1 MGSSLFSPMAI
12 DAIGEIFNISL
23 GSSAT
28 AVSNMLARRVD
39 ITTPTVS
46 VVSAKDFTLGDLQPA
61 IGVKIDYVAG
71 LSGSNIMLLKRSDVR
86 AIVDILMG
94 TTTADEDF
102 EINELNMSAICE
114 VMNQMMGAASTAMSD
129 FLSRMVNISTP
140 KAFEIHSLDEFVEKY
155 FPADGMLVVV
165 RFKLSIEDAV
175 ASEFMSALSMD
186 LVRELLQGFGIGGA
200 DVGLPEGEPA
210 PAAETPAAPQPAET
224 PAEPA
229 AASSDAGGGATLSQ
243 EEIER
248 LIAGGVGGASDE
260 PAQPAEPAAASSDA
274 GGGATLSQEEI
285 ERLMAGGIDG
295 ASNESA
301 PVSTQPEQPAA
312 AAAAPQQPAQMPP
325 MQMPQQQPAAP
336 MQQPAAQMQQPMQ
349 PQAMAPNMMQP
360 YAGMPYPPYGYPPM
374 YYGMPPQQQQAPQQ
388 KPAEPKMIKTTKP
401 DMPTLD
407 AQTTQLNEEQ
417 ESNLD
422 LLMTVPVDVAVEIG
436 RTRRRVK
443 DILNYTKGSLVVLD
457 RLAGDRADL
466 YVNGKCIAKGDIVVV
481 DDSFGLRIAEIIEP
495 LALEDL

>member
-1 MGSSLFSPMAI
+1 MGSNEFSPMAI

-46 VVSAKDFTLGDLQPA
+46 VVSAQDFTLGDLQPA

-94 TTTADEDF
+94 STTKDEDF
-102 EINELNMSAICE
+102 QINELNMSAICE

-129 FLSRMVNISTP
+129 FLNRMVNISTP
-140 KAFEIHSLDEFVEKY
+140 QAFEIGSLSEFVDKY
-155 FPADGMLVVV
+155 FPSNGMLVVV
-165 RFKLSIEDAV
+165 RFKFSIEDAIE
-175 ASEFMSALSMD
+175 SEFMSALSMD
-186 LVRELLQGFGIGGA
+186 LVRELLKGFGIEGE
-200 DVGLPEGEPA
+200 DVGMGAQMNSEP
-210 PAAETPAAPQPAET
+210 
-224 PAEPA
+224 EPA
-229 AASSDAGGGATLSQ
+229 AQPAVAAEPEEPRDSGAPLSQ
-243 EEIER
+243 EEIEK
-248 LIAGGVGGASDE
+248 LLAQNMGGDQAAETTPEPEPQPAAPIVEQPVAQPQVAAA
-260 PAQPAEPAAASSDA
+260 PAQP
-274 GGGATLSQEEI
+274 Q
-285 ERLMAGGIDG
+285 
-295 ASNESA
+295 
-301 PVSTQPEQPAA
+301 
-312 AAAAPQQPAQMPP
+312 AAPQQTTPVMPQQPVAQAQPQQAAVPQPMQQMPP
-325 MQMPQQQPAAP
+325 EMQQQYAA
-336 MQQPAAQMQQPMQ
+336 M
-349 PQAMAPNMMQP
+349 
-360 YAGMPYPPYGYPPM
+360 GYPPYGMQMPYPPM
-374 YYGMPPQQQQAPQQ
+374 YYMPPQQQQAAPEPKTIKTS
-388 KPAEPKMIKTTKP
+388 KPAMPKFEEH
-401 DMPTLD
+401 
-407 AQTTQLNEEQ
+407 ANSLNEEQ
-417 ESNLD
+417 EGNLD
-422 LLMTVPVDVAVEIG
+422 LLMSVPVDVSVEIG

>member
-1 MGSSLFSPMAI
+1 MGSNVFSPMAI

-94 TTTADEDF
+94 STTKDEDF

-129 FLSRMVNISTP
+129 FLNRMVNISTP
-140 KAFEIHSLDEFVEKY
+140 QAFEIGSLDEFVEKY
-155 FPADGMLVVV
+155 FPSNGMLVVV
-165 RFKLSIEDAV
+165 RFKFSVEDAV
-175 ASEFMSALSMD
+175 ESEFMSALSMD
-186 LVRELLQGFGIGGA
+186 LVRELLKGFGIEGE
-200 DVGLPEGEPA
+200 DVGMGAEPEP
-210 PAAETPAAPQPAET
+210 
-224 PAEPA
+224 EPA
-229 AASSDAGGGATLSQ
+229 AQPAAAAEPELSSGSGASLSQ
-243 EEIER
+243 EEIEK
-248 LIAGGVGGASDE
+248 LMAQNFAEEQAAQQNASPQPAVSAE
-260 PAQPAEPAAASSDA
+260 QPAQPQVS
-274 GGGATLSQEEI
+274 AT
-285 ERLMAGGIDG
+285 
-295 ASNESA
+295 
-301 PVSTQPEQPAA
+301 P
-312 AAAAPQQPAQMPP
+312 APQQPVAAVPAQQTPV
-325 MQMPQQQPAAP
+325 QQPVAQA
-336 MQQPAAQMQQPMQ
+336 QQGV
-349 PQAMAPNMMQP
+349 PQAMPQMSPEMQQQ
-360 YAGMPYPPYGYPPM
+360 YAAMPYPPYGMQMPYPPM
-374 YYGMPPQQQQAPQQ
+374 YYMPPQQQAAP
-388 KPAEPKMIKTTKP
+388 EPKTIKTTKP
-401 DMPTLD
+401 AMPKFEEHATS
-407 AQTTQLNEEQ
+407 LNEEQ

-422 LLMTVPVDVAVEIG
+422 LLMSVPVDVAVEIG

-481 DDSFGLRIAEIIEP
+481 DDNFGLRIAEIIEP

>member
-1 MGSSLFSPMAI
+1 MGSNVFSPMAI

-94 TTTADEDF
+94 STTKDEDF

-129 FLSRMVNISTP
+129 FLNRMVNISTP
-140 KAFEIHSLDEFVEKY
+140 QAFEISSLDEFVEKY
-155 FPADGMLVVV
+155 FPSNGMLVVV
-165 RFKLSIEDAV
+165 RFKFSIEDAV
-175 ASEFMSALSMD
+175 ESEFMSALSMD
-186 LVRELLQGFGIGGA
+186 LVRELLKGFGIEGE
-200 DVGLPEGEPA
+200 DVGMGAESEP
-210 PAAETPAAPQPAET
+210 
-224 PAEPA
+224 EPA
-229 AASSDAGGGATLSQ
+229 AQPAAAAEPELSSGSGASLSQ
-243 EEIER
+243 EEIEK
-248 LIAGGVGGASDE
+248 LMAQNFAEEQAAQQHASPQPAVSAE
-260 PAQPAEPAAASSDA
+260 QPAQPQVAA
-274 GGGATLSQEEI
+274 T
-285 ERLMAGGIDG
+285 
-295 ASNESA
+295 
-301 PVSTQPEQPAA
+301 P
-312 AAAAPQQPAQMPP
+312 APQQPVAAVPAQQTPV
-325 MQMPQQQPAAP
+325 QQPVAQA
-336 MQQPAAQMQQPMQ
+336 QQGV
-349 PQAMAPNMMQP
+349 PQAMPQMSPEMQQQ
-360 YAGMPYPPYGYPPM
+360 YAAMPYPPYGMQMPYPPM
-374 YYGMPPQQQQAPQQ
+374 YYMPPQQQAAP
-388 KPAEPKMIKTTKP
+388 EPKTIKTTKP
-401 DMPTLD
+401 AMPKFEEHATS
-407 AQTTQLNEEQ
+407 LNEEQ

-422 LLMTVPVDVAVEIG
+422 LLMSVPVDVAVEIG

-481 DDSFGLRIAEIIEP
+481 DDNFGLRIAEIIEP